1 MESNKVL
8 LTGGSGFIGIHLVKL
23 LCNQN
28 YTVLNFDI
36 TKPIDNTNIDLW
48 RNISVT
54 NSELLSQQ
62 VLEFDPHYIIHL
74 SATTTQ
80 NAKSLEEFEV
90 NIQGTQN
97 LVDAA
102 NNLTSLKKLIFTST
116 QYVNTPGHPF
126 SDDLSKLKPYGYYG
140 ESKLVGEQIIQNS
153 FSSSSWTIIRPTNIW
168 GPHHPIL
175 VKGLWKQISKR
186 RYLHP
191 KCDTSI
197 KAYGYVEN
205 TSWQIAKLI
214 ELENRLTDQQIF
226 YLADGNMSQRQWVS
240 AFVSRLTGGKMA
252 EIPKVFLFVM
262 SEAGEILRRVGISS
276 PLYRS
281 RYHNLTTSNPSP
293 LDKTLSILGP
303 VPIGFSDAVDRTCS
317 WLEEEYRSKKKR
329 LHHGE

>member
-1 MESNKVL
+1 MLV
-8 LTGGSGFIGIHLVKL
+8 TGGSGCLGVRLVEHLNSL
-23 LCNQN
+23 G
-28 YTVLNFDI
+28 YDVLNLDI
-36 TKPIDNTNIDLW
+36 IHPKNNKFVNDWKKVSILDSYNLGKNVMAFNPN
-48 RNISVT
+48 
-54 NSELLSQQ
+54 
-62 VLEFDPHYIIHL
+62 YIVHL